1 MEHKINKNK
10 FGMGIL
16 LFVAGIITGILLAKK
31 SGKELQNNLK
41 NEFKKIKYKLKK
53 SFNSIDS
60 NVKDI
65 KKKFVS
71 EGLPEFN
78 SKLTETLQAI
88 KDNVRDSKD
97 SYTGIVDERNNPCLK

>member
-1 MEHKINKNK
+1 MTHKINKNK
-10 FGMGIL
+10 FGLGML

-31 SGKELQNNLK
+31 SGKELENNLK
-41 NEFKKIKYKLKK
+41 NEFKKIKHRFKK
-53 SFNSIDS
+53 SFSSIDS

-71 EGLPEFN
+71 ESLPEFN
-78 SKLTETLQAI
+78 SKLTQTLQAI

-97 SYTGIVDERNNPCLK
+97 SFAGIVDERNNPCLK